1 MLKTFYS
8 EDNLKYS
15 PFLTSWNQE
24 EMTKEIAIARLG
36 ERQRNPPAPF
46 HMPGQNAVPSVHCIS
61 ILKKHAGVAYR

>member
-36 ERQRNPPAPF
+36 ERQRNPPARLF
-46 HMPGQNAVPSVHCIS
+46 TCPGKMLFQVCTVLVS
-61 ILKKHAGVAYR
+61 